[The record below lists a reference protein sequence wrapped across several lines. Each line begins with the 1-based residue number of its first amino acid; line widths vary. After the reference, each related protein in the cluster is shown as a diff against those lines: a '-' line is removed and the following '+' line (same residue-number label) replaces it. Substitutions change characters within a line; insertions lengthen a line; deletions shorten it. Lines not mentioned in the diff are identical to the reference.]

1 VVARTSLLLLYT
13 TVRVFTPPSPWSR
26 PLTSGCENETCQEY
40 PRQHGRGLYI
50 ARLGKGT
57 LYAVSGLKLPAAA
70 WLLISI
76 GYVVR
81 PATRLNGER
90 SEPF

>member
-1 VVARTSLLLLYT
+1 M
-13 TVRVFTPPSPWSR
+13 
-26 PLTSGCENETCQEY
+26 
-40 PRQHGRGLYI
+40 H
-50 ARLGKGT
+50 
-57 LYAVSGLKLPAAA
+57 AVSGLKLPAAA